1 MPKEKLDV
9 IIDGVTYKDILTN
22 VYQKRD
28 GETMYNID
36 TAGINQII
44 RQYIKN
50 KYGAIKVWA
59 RLNRFAGGT
68 SIGIDLWEVP
78 YEWYEDVNSFANRF
92 GKYNEPDGFG
102 GDGYWRG
109 SNVGATLVDGT
120 PVGNASPY
128 VSVGNQAPY
137 NAKERDMTPP
147 DYSKTLPKKSGGRSF
162 KKGFKKFG
170 EKKTEGYDLSKS
182 CGNGWNLFFKKEE
195 NSEKPFSYRL
205 VKDYAVKPVGKEQ
218 FYALKGDM
226 FDVGFQWSVKAQC
239 FEYNRF
245 NEIPYSTVKNAC
257 EILSKY
263 FPMLGTETPPTEDTP
278 PTETIPTTTTTKI
291 PLKSIT
297 LVWDDATFKN
307 LEEVRKFMVDF
318 YYENDESKLPQVG
331 YDKYKIEFAWEDGS
345 NIVDRID
352 VSTKEGDYNPFRES
366 LSDYY
371 KNIIDGTKKFTPTYY
386 SDYNTELKNLSFDD
400 LEKPQPTTSTQE
412 VDLNQLLSD
421 MQLLVDLE
429 IDETNKL
436 SLLQYINDL
445 QILKMLEN

>member
-1 MPKEKLDV
+1 
-9 IIDGVTYKDILTN
+9 
-22 VYQKRD
+22 
-28 GETMYNID
+28 
-36 TAGINQII
+36 
-44 RQYIKN
+44 
-50 KYGAIKVWA
+50 
-59 RLNRFAGGT
+59 
-68 SIGIDLWEVP
+68 
-78 YEWYEDVNSFANRF
+78 
-92 GKYNEPDGFG
+92 
-102 GDGYWRG
+102 
-109 SNVGATLVDGT
+109 
-120 PVGNASPY
+120 
-128 VSVGNQAPY
+128 
-137 NAKERDMTPP
+137 
-147 DYSKTLPKKSGGRSF
+147 
-162 KKGFKKFG
+162 
-170 EKKTEGYDLSKS
+170 
-182 CGNGWNLFFKKEE
+182 LFFKKED

-245 NEIPYSTVKNAC
+245 NEIPYSTVKTAC

-291 PLKSIT
+291 PLKSVT

-386 SDYNTELKNLSFDD
+386 SDYNTELKNLSFED